1 MSAVQMSEFASIRNT
16 DILLIS
22 DTFMLRLRSVLE
34 KIHYFYCEMNDI

>member
-22 DTFMLRLRSVLE
+22 DTFMLTIRDILE
-34 KIHYFYCEMNDI
+34 KIHYF